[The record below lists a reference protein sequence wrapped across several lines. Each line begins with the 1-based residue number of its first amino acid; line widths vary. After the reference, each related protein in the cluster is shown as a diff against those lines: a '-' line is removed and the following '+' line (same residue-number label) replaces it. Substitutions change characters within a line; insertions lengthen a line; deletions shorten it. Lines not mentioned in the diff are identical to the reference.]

1 MICLVIIVLTRL
13 IQLIYPFF
21 LFFIVKYLFGNK
33 MHSRKL
39 ISASREEKYLD
50 IQTEKMK
57 IKLKEPF

>member
-1 MICLVIIVLTRL
+1 
-13 IQLIYPFF
+13 
-21 LFFIVKYLFGNK
+21 